1 MVSNA
6 PEAGRG
12 GRLLSR
18 AAAVAA
24 AFLGLTLLDAVR
36 ESSARLADA
45 DNAEALHDFRV
56 ALRRLRTL
64 LRTFREE
71 LGDAASK
78 KLQRRLREL
87 TRMTSGGRDAEVQ
100 LAWVRARR
108 GQIARGSRAG
118 LAWLVARLTARRDEA
133 YAVAQDDVASE
144 LRQVERRV
152 RRALIEVTVTAA
164 PRGGEGGGE
173 GALFTAAAARVVRA
187 EAPALNHA
195 LAAARSTHDQEA
207 VHAAR
212 IVVKRLRYVLEWLA
226 GERPQSM
233 PIIARLRGLQDVLGE
248 LHDLHVFIGE
258 LGDAV
263 ADAAAE
269 HARSLHARAMRSS
282 RGAAPRRRRAPAPRS
297 VGLLSLARLAS
308 EEEERLG
315 LLLAAELDT
324 AGTRALEPDLM
335 TLADDLVAAPPA
347 PPPKRSA
354 RRLRLRHGGR
364 AAV

>member
-6 PEAGRG
+6 PAAGQG
-12 GRLLSR
+12 GKLLSR
-18 AAAVAA
+18 VAVVAA
-24 AFLGLTLLDAVR
+24 ALLGLMLLDAVR
-36 ESSARLADA
+36 ESSERLADA
-45 DNAEALHDFRV
+45 DDAEALHDFRV

-78 KLQRRLREL
+78 KLQRRLRGL

-118 LAWLVARLTARRDEA
+118 LAWLVARLTARRDET
-133 YAVAQDDVASE
+133 YAVAQDDVAPE
-144 LRQVERRV
+144 LRQVERRE

-164 PRGGEGGGE
+164 PH
-173 GALFTAAAARVVRA
+173 GALFAAAAARVVRA
-187 EAPALNHA
+187 EAAALNHA
-195 LAAARSTHDQEA
+195 LAAARSPHDQEA

-212 IVVKRLRYVLEWLA
+212 IVVKRLRYLLEWLA
-226 GERPQSM
+226 GEVPQAT

-282 RGAAPRRRRAPAPRS
+282 RGPAPRRRRAPAPRS
-297 VGLLSLARLAS
+297 AGLLSLARLAS
-308 EEEERLG
+308 DEEERLG
-315 LLLAAELDT
+315 QRLTAELDT

-335 TLADDLVAAPPA
+335 TLADDLVTAPPA
-347 PPPKRSA
+347 PPKRSP
-354 RRLRLRHGGR
+354 RRLRLGHGGR